1 MKISGPNTIPLPPP
15 VDILQFEYALI
26 NGTLNYDPSLLDCAD
41 PLKTPELYGIAMHE
55 AKDAKGADIK
65 LPDRI
70 IIETSATATEHAK
83 KVEKRPGNQG
93 GVAVSFP
100 ADKEGKVCKGFT
112 CDGGKMCGN
121 TYVFD
126 RSREGEASKMCGWVY
141 EGDMIVNLCVG
152 NGK

>member
-1 MKISGPNTIPLPPP
+1 
-15 VDILQFEYALI
+15 
-26 NGTLNYDPSLLDCAD
+26 
-41 PLKTPELYGIAMHE
+41 MHE

-70 IIETSATATEHAK
+70 IIDTSATATEHAK
-83 KVEKRPGNQG
+83 KVEKRSGYQG

-112 CDGGKMCGN
+112 CDGGKMCGD